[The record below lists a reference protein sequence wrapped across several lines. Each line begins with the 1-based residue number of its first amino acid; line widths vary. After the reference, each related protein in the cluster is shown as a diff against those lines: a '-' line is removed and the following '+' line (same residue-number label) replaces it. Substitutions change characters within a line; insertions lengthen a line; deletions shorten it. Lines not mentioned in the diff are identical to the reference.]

1 MSDQLRA
8 LTMPKWGLEMTE
20 GTLTEWLV
28 KEGEAYKKGQPI
40 AVVETEKIAN
50 EMEAERDG
58 VMCRHVAGEG
68 DTLPVAALLAVV
80 GAKKT
85 KAAEVDAFLKD
96 FKAVDT
102 GPRYEEEA
110 TEEKVEEEAPEV
122 EAEPEP
128 RPKPEP
134 EPSEESADIDASPA
148 ARARARELGV
158 ALGSVTGSGRGGRI
172 TRQDVE
178 QVAHKGKAAPSPSG
192 RGSTVTNISPLAREL
207 ARLLDVDL
215 EAINGS
221 GRGGRIT
228 RQDVEQTAAK
238 AGKADADIAAASDD
252 VRASPLARRVA
263 EARGVALDAVRGSG
277 PRGRVL
283 RQDVESA
290 PRVTVTGEA
299 GYEARKMSPMR
310 RAIAKRLVESKQTIP
325 HFYLTIDVE
334 LDELLS
340 IRRQLNGRTERESG
354 AQKLSVNDFL
364 IRAVGLAL
372 MRERDANVQL
382 VDGEI
387 RYFDRADVSV
397 AVAVDG
403 GLVTPVVRGA
413 DLKGVDDIAADMA
426 DLAARARDGKLGME
440 EMKGGSFSLS
450 NLGMYGI
457 RQFDAV
463 INPPQGAI
471 LAVGRAEKRQ
481 LVRDDDRVEIR
492 TCLTATLSCDH
503 RVIDGAIG
511 ARFLAAFRDLIEN
524 PATLIV

>member
-20 GTLTEWLV
+20 GTLSEWLV
-28 KEGEAYKKGQPI
+28 REGEAYKKGQPI

-50 EMEAERDG
+50 ELEAERDG

-85 KAAEVDAFLKD
+85 KAADIDAFLKD

-102 GPRYEEEA
+102 GPRHDEEEAEEEA
-110 TEEKVEEEAPEV
+110 TAAPEETEQP

-128 RPKPEP
+128 ESA
-134 EPSEESADIDASPA
+134 PSEVDADSDASPA
-148 ARARARELGV
+148 ARARAKTLGITLGTVTGSGRGERITRQDVDQAARKDDAPPPTGSMSTVTNISPVARELARLLDV
-158 ALGSVTGSGRGGRI
+158 DPGSLVGSGRGGRI

-178 QVAHKGKAAPSPSG
+178 QAAG
-192 RGSTVTNISPLAREL
+192 
-207 ARLLDVDL
+207 
-215 EAINGS
+215 
-221 GRGGRIT
+221 
-228 RQDVEQTAAK
+228 K
-238 AGKADADIAAASDD
+238 AGKDEARIAAASDD

-277 PRGRVL
+277 PRGRIL
-283 RQDVESA
+283 RSDVEGA

-299 GYEARKMSPMR
+299 GYEAKKMSPMR
-310 RAIAKRLVESKQTIP
+310 RTIAKRLVESKQTIP

-340 IRRQLNGRTERESG
+340 IRRQLNKRSKAR
-354 AQKLSVNDFL
+354 KLSVNDFL

-372 MRERDANVQL
+372 MREREANVQL
-382 VDGEI
+382 VDDEI
-387 RYFDRADVSV
+387 RTFDRADVSV

-413 DLKGVDDIAADMA
+413 DIKGIDDIAADMA
-426 DLAARARDGKLGME
+426 DLAGRARDGKLGME
-440 EMKGGSFSLS
+440 EMKGGSFSIS

-463 INPPQGAI
+463 INPPEGAI

-481 LVRDDDRVEIR
+481 IVRDDDRVEIR
-492 TCLTATLSCDH
+492 TCLTVTLSCDH

-511 ARFLAAFRDLIEN
+511 ARFLAAFRDLIQN